1 MDRIIVALDV
11 PDSIA
16 AFKLVDRIGDSAS
29 FYKVGPPLYTRAG
42 SDVIRELKR
51 RGKRVFLDL
60 KFHDIPNTVARSV
73 EAAAELDVDLLTVH
87 ATGGATMLR
96 AAREAAGEAGPKIL
110 AVTIL
115 TSFGVDDAE
124 QVWGR
129 TLNSLREEVARLGV
143 LAVEAGCDGV
153 VASPLEAE
161 ALKRRHGPGFLVV
174 TPGIRPAGAAA
185 GDQVRTATA
194 GEAVRAGAD
203 YIVVGRPVIEA
214 EDPRAAVAL
223 MHEDIAVQVVTL

>member
-11 PDSIA
+11 ADSKS
-16 AFKLVDRIGDSAS
+16 AFKLVDQIGDTAS

-42 SDVIRELKR
+42 GDVVRELKR
-51 RGKRVFLDL
+51 RGKKVFLDL

-87 ATGGATMLR
+87 AAGGGTMIR
-96 AAREAAGEAGPKIL
+96 AAREAAGDSGPRIL

-124 QVWGR
+124 QVWGK
-129 TLNSLREEVARLGV
+129 TINSLREEVARLGV
-143 LAVEAGCDGV
+143 VAVEAGADGV
-153 VASPLEAE
+153 IASPLEAE
-161 ALKRRHGPGFLVV
+161 ALKRRHGAAFLVV
-174 TPGIRPAGAAA
+174 TPGIRPAGSPP

-203 YIVVGRPVIEA
+203 YIVVGRPVTEA
-214 EDPRAAVAL
+214 ADPKAAVAA
-223 MHEDIAVQVVTL
+223 MHEDIAAQVVTL

>member
-11 PDSIA
+11 PAAAA

-29 FYKVGPPLYTRAG
+29 FYKVGAPLYTRG
-42 SDVIRELKR
+42 GGDVIRELKQ

-60 KFHDIPNTVARSV
+60 KFHDIPNTVARAV
-73 EAAAELDVDLLTVH
+73 EAAAELDVDMLTIH
-87 ATGGATMLR
+87 ATGGAAMIS
-96 AAREAAGEAGPKIL
+96 AARAAAGEAGPKIL

-115 TSFGVDDAE
+115 TSFGIDEAE
-124 QVWGR
+124 QVWGKQ
-129 TLNSLREEVARLGV
+129 LNSLREEVARLGL
-143 LAVEAGCDGV
+143 LAVDSGADGV

-161 ALKRRHGPGFLVV
+161 TLKRRHGPAFLVV
-174 TPGIRPAGAAA
+174 TPGIRPVGSDVA
-185 GDQVRTATA
+185 DQARTATA

-214 EDPRAAVAL
+214 DDPREVVTK

>member
-11 PDSIA
+11 PLAAA
-16 AFKLVDRIGDSAS
+16 AFKLVDRIGDSVS
-29 FYKVGPPLYTRAG
+29 YYKIGAPLFMRG
-42 SDVIRELKR
+42 GDDVVRELKR

-87 ATGGATMLR
+87 ATGGSAMIR
-96 AAREAAGEAGPKIL
+96 AAREAARETGPKIL

-115 TSFGVDDAE
+115 TSFGIDDAE
-124 QVWGR
+124 EVWGKQ
-129 TLNSLREEVARLGV
+129 LNSLREEVARFAV
-143 LAVEAGCDGV
+143 LAVEAGADGV

-161 ALKRRHGPGFLVV
+161 ALKRRHGAGFLIV
-174 TPGIRPAGAAA
+174 TPGIRPTGTDA

-203 YIVVGRPVIEA
+203 YIVVGRPVIEDY
-214 EDPRAAVAL
+214 DPRAVIAH
-223 MHEDIAVQVVTL
+223 MHEDIEVQVVTL